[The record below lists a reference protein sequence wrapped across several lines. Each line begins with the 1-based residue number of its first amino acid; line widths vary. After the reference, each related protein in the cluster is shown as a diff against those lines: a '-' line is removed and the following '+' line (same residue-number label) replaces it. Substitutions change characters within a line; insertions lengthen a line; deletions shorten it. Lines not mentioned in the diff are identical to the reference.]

1 MLSSPS
7 SPSSSGTLS
16 ARRGRLFVIAGPSGT
31 GKGTIVRR
39 VLEQVPE
46 VALSVS
52 ATTRAPR
59 PAERDGVEYLFVSDQ
74 TFDRMIDDG
83 ELLEWAE
90 IVGNRYGTPA
100 RPVEEALAGGGDIL
114 LEIDVKGAGWVRKR
128 MPDAVLIFLA
138 PPSLEE
144 LERRLR
150 ARGTEDEPTLRRR
163 IEAAEVELGQRDRF
177 DHVVVNDDLDRATS
191 EVTAILRG

>member
-39 VLEQVPE
+39 VLERVPE